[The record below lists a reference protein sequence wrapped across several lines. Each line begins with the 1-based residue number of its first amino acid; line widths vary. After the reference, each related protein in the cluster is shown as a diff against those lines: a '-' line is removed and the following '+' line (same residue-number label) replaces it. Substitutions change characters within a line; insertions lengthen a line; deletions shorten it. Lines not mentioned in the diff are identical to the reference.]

1 MSDLSDFMNNPVNE
15 PKKRSYKKKNTT
27 GANLAKTEEDL
38 FKRVPPHNADAESAV
53 LSGAFLRPE
62 LLNDILDTV
71 SAADF
76 YFPGNKAIFRAITE
90 LYSRNVNPDIVTVL
104 DWLQNNNLLEE
115 AGGAERLAM
124 LAESVVSGAN
134 AKNLFCVRSF
144 NLLPILSVPVM
155 TEPMMFLCSLMKR
168 KK

>member
-15 PKKRSYKKKNTT
+15 PKKRTYKKKNTT

-71 SAADF
+71 SAEDF
-76 YFPGNKAIFRAITE
+76 YFPANKDIFRAITA
-90 LYSRNVNPDIVTVL
+90 LYSKNVNPDIVTVL

-115 AGGAERLAM
+115 AGGA
-124 LAESVVSGAN
+124 
-134 AKNLFCVRSF
+134 
-144 NLLPILSVPVM
+144 
-155 TEPMMFLCSLMKR
+155 
-168 KK
+168 